1 MNDLEAAAGASAKE
15 LPDLSAPYAS
25 VARRAPKR
33 SVAVTHLSSATT
45 VVPLRRHA
53 ETQVPAGS
61 PTLACVR
68 VAGLDRQP
76 PDIAAVI
83 RQMRR

>member
-1 MNDLEAAAGASAKE
+1 MNDLEAAAGAKE
-15 LPDLSAPYAS
+15 LPNPSAPYTGLT
-25 VARRAPKR
+25 RRAPR
-33 SVAVTHLSSATT
+33 GGAVSHSSSATT
-45 VVPLRRHA
+45 VVPLRRHV
-53 ETQVPAGS
+53 ETQAPAGS

>member
-1 MNDLEAAAGASAKE
+1 MNDLEAAAGAKE
-15 LPDLSAPYAS
+15 LPDPSAPYAGL
-25 VARRAPKR
+25 ARRASKR
-33 SVAVTHLSSATT
+33 DGAVSHSSSATT

-76 PDIAAVI
+76 PNIAAVI